1 VIFTVL
7 MLLLTPG
14 MEMKGSKTGFLIIFS
29 HNLNILLIIFF
40 PNTKTSHTN
49 ISTLSFFILLIIFFP
64 NTKTSHTNIS
74 TLSFFNFFFKKN
86 LKLTKN
92 NYLQTKLELL
102 LYSILSL
109 IKDVYVKIV
118 RK

>member
-1 VIFTVL
+1 MFD
-7 MLLLTPG
+7 
-14 MEMKGSKTGFLIIFS
+14 IIFS
-29 HNLNILLIIFF
+29 INLPSKNTLVKKHNHFYSFVNYFF
-40 PNTKTSHTN
+40 FQFKTSHTN
-49 ISTLSFFILLIIFFP
+49 ISTLSFLKLFF
-64 NTKTSHTNIS
+64 
-74 TLSFFNFFFKKN
+74 LEN

-109 IKDVYVKIV
+109 IKDVYDEIV

>member
-14 MEMKGSKTGFLIIFS
+14 MEMKGSKIGFLIIFS
-29 HNLNILLIIFF
+29 HNLN
-40 PNTKTSHTN
+40 
-49 ISTLSFFILLIIFFP
+49 ILLIIFFP

>member
-1 VIFTVL
+1 MIFTVL

-14 MEMKGSKTGFLIIFS
+14 MEMKGSKIGFLIIFS
-29 HNLNILLIIFF
+29 HNLNNLLIIFF
-40 PNTKTSHTN
+40 FNSKTSHTN
-49 ISTLSFFILLIIFFP
+49 ISTLSFLKL
-64 NTKTSHTNIS
+64 
-74 TLSFFNFFFKKN
+74 FFFKN

-102 LYSILSL
+102 FYSILSL
-109 IKDVYVKIV
+109 IKDVYVEIV